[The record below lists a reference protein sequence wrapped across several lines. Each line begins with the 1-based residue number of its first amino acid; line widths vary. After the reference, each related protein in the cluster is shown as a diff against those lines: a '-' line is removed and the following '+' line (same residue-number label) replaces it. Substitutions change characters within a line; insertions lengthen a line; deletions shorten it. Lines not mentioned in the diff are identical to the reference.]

1 MNKTLRN
8 VLIGVGILVVL
19 AIIANKMGWIGK
31 SKAVQVA
38 VTKSE
43 QKDIIETV
51 SASGKI
57 QPEVEVKLSPEVS
70 GEIVELTVKEGDA
83 VKKGQLLCRIK
94 PDILVS
100 GYNRTV
106 ASYNAQKATVASAQQ
121 QIVTAQANLKNI
133 EARFKRNQT
142 LYKDK
147 VISASE
153 FDAAQAEYLTS
164 KSNLESAKQSL
175 IGARFGLQQSGAGV
189 KEASDNLARTS
200 IYSPVDGIVSK
211 LTVEQGERVVGTA
224 QMSGTEIMRIAN
236 LNTMEVNVDVN
247 ENDINRLSLGD
258 TALIEVDAFMDK
270 KFKGIVTEIA
280 SSANVVGTSADQVT
294 NFAVKIRI
302 LQDSYETLKNKGNS
316 NSPFRPGLSATVDI
330 QTERTKGLVVPI
342 QSVTVREDEKTKD
355 KKDDKVDAPKNSDDD
370 KKKDKNKP
378 KAKEY
383 VFVVEGGKVKQ
394 VEVKTGIQDD
404 QNIIILSGLKAGQQV
419 VSAPYAAIS
428 KTLKDKIDVEVVDKS
443 KLFTPDKK

>member
-8 VLIGVGILVVL
+8 VLIGVGVLIVL
-19 AIIANKMGWIGK
+19 AVVGNKMGWIGK
-31 SKAVQVA
+31 SKTTQVA
-38 VTKSE
+38 ITQAS

-57 QPEVEVKLSPEVS
+57 QPEIEVKLSPEVS
-70 GEIVELTVKEGDA
+70 GEIVELTVKEGDL
-83 VKKGQLLCRIK
+83 VKKGQLLCKIK

-100 GYNRTV
+100 GYERTV

-121 QIVTAQANLKNI
+121 QIVQAEANLKNI

-147 VISASE
+147 VISAAE
-153 FDAAQAEYLTS
+153 FDAVQAEYQTA

-175 IGARFGLQQSGAGV
+175 IGAKFGLEQSGAGV
-189 KEASDNLARTS
+189 KEASDNLARTN
-200 IYSPVDGIVSK
+200 IYAPVDGIVSK
-211 LTVEQGERVVGTA
+211 LNVEKGERVVGTA
-224 QMSGTEIMRIAN
+224 QMTGTEIMTIAN
-236 LNTMEVNVDVN
+236 LTSMEVNVDVN

-258 TALIEVDAFMDK
+258 TAVIEVDAFMDK

-280 SSANVVGTSADQVT
+280 SSASVVGASADQVT

-302 LQDSYETLKNKGNS
+302 LPESYSNLTNKGNS
-316 NSPFRPGLSATVDI
+316 SSPFKPGLSATVDI

-342 QSVTVREDEKTKD
+342 QSVTIREEEKVKDANVDGPEKDEEEL
-355 KKDDKVDAPKNSDDD
+355 KKLE
-370 KKKDKNKP
+370 KNKP

-383 VFVVEGGKVKQ
+383 VFVVEAGKVKQ

-428 KTLKDKIDVEVVDKS
+428 KTLKNDMVVEVVDKE
-443 KLFTPDKK
+443 KLFSADKK

>member
-8 VLIGVGILVVL
+8 VLIGVGVLIVL
-19 AIIANKMGWIGK
+19 AVVGNKMGWIGK
-31 SKAVQVA
+31 SKTTQVA
-38 VTKSE
+38 ITQAS

-57 QPEVEVKLSPEVS
+57 QPEIEVKLSPEVS
-70 GEIVELTVKEGDA
+70 GEIVELTVKEGDL
-83 VKKGQLLCRIK
+83 VKKGQLLCKIK

-100 GYNRTV
+100 GYERTV

-121 QIVTAQANLKNI
+121 QIVQAEANLKNI

-147 VISASE
+147 VISAAE
-153 FDAAQAEYLTS
+153 FDAVQAEYQTA

-175 IGARFGLQQSGAGV
+175 IGAKFGLAQSGAGV
-189 KEASDNLARTS
+189 KEASDNLARTN
-200 IYSPVDGIVSK
+200 IYAPVDGIVSK
-211 LTVEQGERVVGTA
+211 LNVEKGERVVGTA
-224 QMSGTEIMRIAN
+224 QMTGTEIMTIAN
-236 LNTMEVNVDVN
+236 LTSMEVNVDVN

-258 TALIEVDAFMDK
+258 TAVIEVDAFMDK

-280 SSANVVGTSADQVT
+280 SSASVVGASADQVT

-302 LQDSYETLKNKGNS
+302 LPESYSNLTNKGNS
-316 NSPFRPGLSATVDI
+316 SSPFKPGLSATVDI

-342 QSVTVREDEKTKD
+342 QSVTIREEEKVKDTNVDGPEKDEEEL
-355 KKDDKVDAPKNSDDD
+355 KKLE
-370 KKKDKNKP
+370 KNKP

-383 VFVVEGGKVKQ
+383 VFVVEAGKVKQ

-404 QNIIILSGLKAGQQV
+404 QNIIILSGLKAGQQI

-428 KTLKDKIDVEVVDKS
+428 KTLKNDMVVEVVDKE
-443 KLFTPDKK
+443 KLFSADKK

>member
-8 VLIGVGILVVL
+8 VLIGVGVLLVIV
-19 AIIANKMGWIGK
+19 IVANKMGWIGK
-31 SKAVQVA
+31 SKTVQVA

-51 SASGKI
+51 SASGKL

-70 GEIVELTVKEGDA
+70 GEIVELAVKEGDA

-100 GYNRTV
+100 GYDRTV
-106 ASYNAQKATVASAQQ
+106 ASYNAQKASVASAQQ
-121 QIVTAQANLKNI
+121 QIVQAEANLKNV
-133 EARFKRNQT
+133 ESKFKRSQK

-147 VISASE
+147 VISAAE

-164 KSNLESAKQSL
+164 KSNLESAKQAL
-175 IGARFGLQQSGAGV
+175 IGAKFGLEQSGAGV
-189 KEASDNLARTS
+189 KEASDNLARTN
-200 IYSPVDGIVSK
+200 IFAPVDGIVSK
-211 LTVEQGERVVGTA
+211 LSVELGERVVGTA
-224 QMSGTEIMRIAN
+224 QMSGTEIMTIAN
-236 LNTMEVNVDVN
+236 LSSMEVNVDVN

-258 TALIEVDAFMDK
+258 TAVIEVDAFMDK

-280 SSANVVGTSADQVT
+280 SSANVVGTTADQVT
-294 NFAVKIRI
+294 NFAVKVKI
-302 LQDSYETLKNKGNS
+302 LQDSYNDLTNKGNS

-342 QSVTVREDEKTKD
+342 QSVTIREDDNAKD
-355 KKDDKVDAPKNSDDD
+355 KSSTVDGPKKDEGEQ
-370 KKKDKNKP
+370 KKSDKNKP

-383 VFVVEGGKVKQ
+383 VFVVDGNKVKQ

-428 KTLKDKIDVEVVDKS
+428 KTLKDKMDVEVVDKS
-443 KLFTPDKK
+443 KLFTADKK

>member
-8 VLIGVGILVVL
+8 VLIGVGVLIVL
-19 AIIANKMGWIGK
+19 AVVGNKMGWIGK
-31 SKAVQVA
+31 SKTTQVA
-38 VTKSE
+38 ITQAS

-57 QPEVEVKLSPEVS
+57 QPEIEVKLSPEVS
-70 GEIVELTVKEGDA
+70 GEIVELTVKEGDL
-83 VKKGQLLCRIK
+83 VKKGQLLCKIK

-100 GYNRTV
+100 GYERTV

-121 QIVTAQANLKNI
+121 QIVQAEANLKNI

-147 VISASE
+147 VISAAE
-153 FDAAQAEYLTS
+153 FDAVQAEYQTA

-175 IGARFGLQQSGAGV
+175 IGAKFGLEQSGAGV
-189 KEASDNLARTS
+189 KEASDNLARTN
-200 IYSPVDGIVSK
+200 IYAPVDGIVSK
-211 LTVEQGERVVGTA
+211 LNVEKGERVVGTA
-224 QMSGTEIMRIAN
+224 QMTGTEIMTIAN
-236 LNTMEVNVDVN
+236 LTSMEVNVDVN

-258 TALIEVDAFMDK
+258 TAVIEVDAFMDK

-280 SSANVVGTSADQVT
+280 SSASVVGASADQVT

-302 LQDSYETLKNKGNS
+302 LPESYSNLTNKGNS
-316 NSPFRPGLSATVDI
+316 SSPFKPGLSATVDI

-342 QSVTVREDEKTKD
+342 QSVTIREEEKVKDANVDGPEKDEEEL
-355 KKDDKVDAPKNSDDD
+355 KKLE
-370 KKKDKNKP
+370 KNKP

-383 VFVVEGGKVKQ
+383 VFVVEAGKVKQ

-404 QNIIILSGLKAGQQV
+404 TNIEILSGVKKGDEVITGPYTTVSKELNSGDKVKLKTETV
-419 VSAPYAAIS
+419 
-428 KTLKDKIDVEVVDKS
+428 
-443 KLFTPDKK
+443 KK